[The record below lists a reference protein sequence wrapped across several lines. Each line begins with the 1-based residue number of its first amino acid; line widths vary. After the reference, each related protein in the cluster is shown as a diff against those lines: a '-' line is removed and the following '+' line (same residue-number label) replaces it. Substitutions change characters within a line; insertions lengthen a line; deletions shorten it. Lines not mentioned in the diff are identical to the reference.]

1 MPTIEQLKA
10 QSEARQKQLAQLMEV
25 REQRMRDV
33 EAIKASLQAKASQQR
48 AQQQAEEARKK
59 LVEEMKAKAEKDLQA
74 LIRSQ
79 NAKEKAINPLWP
91 RGVSDSS
98 PVVKVV
104 SSSGAKPLPS
114 QGSPLVPP
122 TPAPV
127 AIVLR
132 PPAPTPAI
140 VGRPAPTPPAPSS
153 NFVVEP
159 SAPAPIVGRPAVAPP
174 APAVQAVRVPAA
186 PVAPPKPTPPAPA
199 VQVVRV
205 PAAPAKAPAPSAPKT
220 ETVQEVEMTA
230 PAVVQASPEQGPVV
244 VDAGVSPDQ
253 VSTAVKDSKNGLPL
267 LSWLV
272 AGSLAV
278 VVLSKLRKK

>member
-1 MPTIEQLKA
+1 MPTIAQLKA
-10 QSEARQKQLAQLMEV
+10 RSEARQKQIAQLMEV
-25 REQRMRDV
+25 RAQRMRDV

-48 AQQQAEEARKK
+48 AQQQAEEAKKK
-59 LVEEMKAKAEKDLQA
+59 LVEEMKAKAEKDLRA
-74 LIRSQ
+74 LIQSQ

-98 PVVKVV
+98 PVATVV

-114 QGSPLVPP
+114 EGSPLVPP
-122 TPAPV
+122 KPAPV

-174 APAVQAVRVPAA
+174 APAVQVVRV
-186 PVAPPKPTPPAPA
+186 PPAPA
-199 VQVVRV
+199 
-205 PAAPAKAPAPSAPKT
+205 PATSAPKT
-220 ETVQEVEMTA
+220 ETVREVEMTA

-253 VSTAVKDSKNGLPL
+253 TSTAVEDSKNGLPL

-278 VVLSKLRKK
+278 VVLSKKRKK